1 MKKVV
6 SRIRFTKVKRG
17 WWRVR
22 SQSKIVNGVHNCER
36 RSQNHQNE
44 LEFYASNHFLTIS
57 FLLQNH
63 PSQPQSLL
71 PLFARS
77 ACISKNFLKT
87 IVNAVHNC
95 ERTRHSPFH
104 LRTVPF
110 AQSAI
115 CYCTQVAS
123 YASGIVRKWHQ
134 GTKFGNAVTK
144 IKILMTFPPFF
155 FKNYTFFLLNI

>member
-1 MKKVV
+1 MFSSLIADK
-6 SRIRFTKVKRG
+6 IADFLG

-87 IVNAVHNC
+87 IVNAVHKIVFKATEKMELNDFRVEVLSLTPDMSC
-95 ERTRHSPFH
+95 
-104 LRTVPF
+104 
-110 AQSAI
+110 
-115 CYCTQVAS
+115 VAFND
-123 YASGIVRKWHQ
+123 I
-134 GTKFGNAVTK
+134 
-144 IKILMTFPPFF
+144 
-155 FKNYTFFLLNI
+155 